1 MFQVNSGGVPCFLVA
16 VPACSSKK
24 LVPAYFTILV
34 FRAYVPTYG
43 SKTYFQNFWP
53 NHSNCTLKCQKRS
66 KKYASQFHPM
76 IFPTSQLCWD
86 VHRFSLPEIPP
97 VVSEE
102 SQGLARFHVPLG
114 GAGST
119 RDGRPR
125 QRGLSLQLRGG
136 IAPSK
141 TRRKK
146 PLFFAAGCPTRNVA
160 KGSHD
165 IGFLHVL

>member
-1 MFQVNSGGVPCFLVA
+1 
-16 VPACSSKK
+16 
-24 LVPAYFTILV
+24 
-34 FRAYVPTYG
+34 
-43 SKTYFQNFWP
+43 
-53 NHSNCTLKCQKRS
+53 
-66 KKYASQFHPM
+66 M
-76 IFPTSQLCWD
+76 IFPTSQFCFGD
-86 VHRFSLPEIPP
+86 VHRFPLPEIPP
-97 VVSEE
+97 HVVSEE

-146 PLFFAAGCPTRNVA
+146 PGFFAAGCPTRNVA
-160 KGSHD
+160 KCSHD
-165 IGFLHVL
+165 IGFLHVLYML